1 MLSVVILA
9 AKGILRR
16 KARSIPVIL
25 IIATAVFS
33 AHLVIGFIQG
43 SLYGLQFG
51 IVHGGTGHV
60 QIGQP
65 EQFKGYTDGGIDN
78 TINPTQYA
86 EVLKLLEGSSSQV
99 FAEMNAGGLA
109 SNGYKTV
116 PFSGLGLDV
125 SADTRLRRTIAP
137 IVAGKGLRNSDTE
150 EFRATIG
157 QTLAEQLSFDVGDTI
172 TLLTTTKQN
181 AINAIDLAIVGIVST
196 GNRFSDAVFV
206 EMPLANMQYLLDT
219 DDVSR
224 LVLYDDSI
232 NDITAFAVDLNAR
245 LNAPM
250 VARTW
255 REVEPIYD
263 QLRRSNMSQF
273 GVLSGILSLVV
284 FISLLSAISASI
296 LERKSQIGVLRAL
309 GMRRRAI
316 SGMFLCEGLLLSVI
330 GAGIGLLLSL
340 LVSIYLDNASIML
353 PPPPSQNVG
362 VPLIV
367 FWNASFAV
375 WISLAVMV
383 IASSAAM
390 VTVSRLS
397 KQKITDLVEG

>member
-1 MLSVVILA
+1 MLSVVSLA
-9 AKGILRR
+9 VKGILRR
-16 KARSIPVIL
+16 KARSVPVIL

-51 IVHGGTGHV
+51 IVYGGTGHI

-78 TINPTQYA
+78 TVSPFQRKEII
-86 EVLKLLEGSSSQV
+86 ELLEVTSARV
-99 FAEMNAGGLA
+99 FAELNASGLA
-109 SNGYKTV
+109 SNGEKTV

-125 SADTRLRRTIAP
+125 SADTRLRRSIAP
-137 IVAGKGLRNSDTE
+137 IVAGNGLRNSSKE

-157 QTLAEQLSFDVGDTI
+157 QTLAEQLSFHVGDTI
-172 TLLTTTKQN
+172 TLFTTTKQN
-181 AINAIDLAIVGIVST
+181 AINAIDLTVVGIVST

-206 EMPLANMQYLLDT
+206 EMPLENMQYLLDT

-232 NDITAFAVDLNAR
+232 DDIVAFATDLNAQ
-245 LNAPM
+245 LQAPM

-263 QLRRSNMSQF
+263 QLRRSNISQF

-309 GMRRRAI
+309 GMRSSAI
-316 SGMFLCEGLLLSVI
+316 FGIFLCEGLSLSII
-330 GAGIGLLLSL
+330 GGGIGLLLSFL
-340 LVSIYLDNASIML
+340 ISIYLDNAGIML

-367 FWNASFAV
+367 FWDALFAV
-375 WISLAVMV
+375 LISLVVMM
-383 IASSAAM
+383 IASSAAL

-397 KQKITDLVEG
+397 QQKITDLIEG